1 MRFELISKNYK
12 DSNFESVMGKKIA
25 KLDKFF
31 GDDVYAKVKLT
42 AVGGAYTTEITIH
55 GAASKTPLRAEIT
68 THDMYNNID
77 LLISKIEKQVRKF
90 RTREEI
96 KKHGTVSNK
105 TFDVGGKPVS
115 SSEEIQ
121 NSKYGTVV
129 RQKNFEI
136 SRISVDDAIADMELL
151 DHSFYLFINSAD
163 GKVTLLYK
171 RHDAD
176 YGLITPVY

>member
-12 DSNFESVMGKKIA
+12 DSDFESIMNKKLS
-25 KLDKFF
+25 KLDKYFT
-31 GDDVYAKVKLT
+31 DETYAKVKLT
-42 AVGGAYTTEITIH
+42 ATGGTYTTEITIL
-55 GAASKTPLRAEIT
+55 GLSNKSPLRAEIT
-68 THDMYNNID
+68 SHDMYNNID
-77 LLISKIEKQVRKF
+77 LLVSKIERQIRKF

-96 KKHGTVSNK
+96 KKYGSAQDREYEIGGKTVSAR
-105 TFDVGGKPVS
+105 
-115 SSEEIQ
+115 EEIQ

-136 SRISVDDAIADMELL
+136 QRVSVDDAIAEMELL
-151 DHSFYLFINSAD
+151 DHSFFLFINSAD

-171 RHDAD
+171 RHDSD